1 MVFDLY
7 YVLATAALQFVR
19 TSLESHSLHLHAAG
33 YSAEFYG
40 SMTYHL
46 RRHNIMATSATNLIE
61 LKRDG
66 RSYEVSSSQLSSN
79 NIGLMF
85 GVS

>member
-66 RSYEVSSSQLSSN
+66 RDQYGRTAPPAKLIYARN
-79 NIGLMF
+79 
-85 GVS
+85 